1 MNTQLLHDIAFDAL
15 YAFLAAGTFIIIE
28 RWIFYFFTVKHTQK
42 LVDLTADT
50 NIDKL
55 PAEELAQ
62 NKTASNALRSFLTA
76 KPNLKNHSDVED
88 AVETVFIQQRGEL
101 NKHLW
106 LLDTIVT
113 AAPLLGLLGTILGIL
128 DTFSVLASSG
138 ISDPAA
144 VSGGIGTALR
154 ATALGIGIALYAM
167 LFFNRFQERVERIN
181 DNLKILLLRAA
192 MEHK

>member
-1 MNTQLLHDIAFDAL
+1 MNTQLLHDITFYTL
-15 YAFLAAGTFIIIE
+15 YVFAGIGTFIILE

-42 LVDLTADT
+42 LVTLTVDT

-55 PAEELAQ
+55 PSEELQ
-62 NKTASNALRSFLTA
+62 DDKVASNALREFLAA
-76 KPNLKNHSDVED
+76 KPSLKTHEDVEN
-88 AVETVFIQQRGEL
+88 AVETVFIEQRKPL
-101 NKHLW
+101 NQWLW
-106 LLDTIVT
+106 MLDTVVT

-167 LFFNRFQERVERIN
+167 IFFNYFQAQVERIN
-181 DNLKILLLRAA
+181 DNLKVLLLRAA

>member
-42 LVDLTADT
+42 LVDMTADT